1 MTEVA
6 SLPFEPPRRFHFDWV
21 LPALFRPR
29 RALAR
34 IAGQAGDVWLT
45 PILIVM
51 VAAVAHALVAGWLKQ
66 TAALSGPIN
75 LPSDFQYWS
84 PDQQN
89 QFMQAQA
96 AASGPVFLY
105 VFPSILSALSVWV
118 GWLVVVGLLHLVFTL
133 LGARGST
140 RAAMNLV
147 AWAGLPFAVRD
158 LVRIGYMLAARQLVG
173 HPGLSGFAPADAGA
187 VSLFLAEL
195 LRPFDLYLMWHILL
209 LVLGVRVAETLPA
222 PKAWGGVLITMGI
235 VLLLQALPGFAMA
248 QFSGLNI
255 IRPFFF

>member
-1 MTEVA
+1 MTETA
-6 SLPFEPPRRFHFDWV
+6 SLSLEPPRRFHFDWV

-29 RALAR
+29 RTFAR
-34 IAGQAGDVWLT
+34 IAEQSGDVWLS
-45 PILIVM
+45 PILIM
-51 VAAVAHALVAGWLKQ
+51 MLAAVVHALVAGWLKQ
-66 TAALSGPIN
+66 TAALGGVVD
-75 LPSDFQYWS
+75 LPPDFQYWS

-133 LGARGST
+133 LGARGTT
-140 RAAMNLV
+140 RAAMNMV

-158 LVRIGYMLAARQLVG
+158 LVRIGYMLAARQLIG
-173 HPGLSGFAPADAGA
+173 HPGVSGFAPTEGMGG
-187 VSLFLAEL
+187 LFLAEFLRLFDVYL
-195 LRPFDLYLMWHILL
+195 LWHVLL

-222 PKAWGGVLITMGI
+222 AKAWGGVLITMGI
-235 VLLLQALPGFAMA
+235 VLVLQSLPGFAIA
-248 QFSGLNI
+248 QFGGLNV

>member
-1 MTEVA
+1 MTEIA
-6 SLPFEPPRRFHFDWV
+6 SLPIEPPRRAHFDWV

-29 RALAR
+29 RTFAK
-34 IAGQAGDVWLT
+34 IAEQSGDAWLT
-45 PILIVM
+45 PILVVMIV
-51 VAAVAHALVAGWLKQ
+51 AVAHALVAGWLKQ
-66 TAALSGPIN
+66 TAALGGTVD
-75 LPSDFQYWS
+75 LPPDFQYWS

-105 VFPSILSALSVWV
+105 VFPAILSALSVWV

-133 LGARGST
+133 LGARGTT
-140 RAAMNLV
+140 RTAMNMV

-158 LVRIGYMLAARQLVG
+158 LVRIGYMVATRQLVG
-173 HPGLSGFAPADAGA
+173 DPGLSGFASADGGA
-187 VSLFLAEL
+187 VSVFLAEF
-195 LRPFDLYLMWHILL
+195 LRLFDLYLIWHILL

-222 PKAWGGVLITMGI
+222 PKAWGGVLITLGI
-235 VLLLQALPGFAMA
+235 VMLLQSLPGLAMA

>member
-1 MTEVA
+1 MTEIA
-6 SLPFEPPRRFHFDWV
+6 SLPIEPPRRFHVDWL

-29 RALAR
+29 RTFAK
-34 IAGQAGDVWLT
+34 IVEQSGDVWLT
-45 PILIVM
+45 PILVVM
-51 VAAVAHALVAGWLKQ
+51 VAAVAHALVTGWLKQ
-66 TAALSGPIN
+66 IAALSGPMD
-75 LPSDFQYWS
+75 LPPDFQYWA

-118 GWLVVVGLLHLVFTL
+118 GWLIVVGLLHLVFTL
-133 LGARGST
+133 LGARGTT
-140 RAAMNLV
+140 RTAMNMV

-158 LVRIGYMLAARQLVG
+158 FVRIGYMVATRQLVG
-173 HPGLSGFAPADAGA
+173 HPGLSGFASADAGA
-187 VSLFLAEL
+187 VSLLLAEF
-195 LRPFDLYLMWHILL
+195 LRLFDVYLIWHILL

-222 PKAWGGVLITMGI
+222 AKAWGGVLITILI
-235 VLLLQALPGFAMA
+235 VLLLQALPGFAMT